1 MQLSIYHITDYFKTT
16 LEKIKGKINFYTNDK
31 RIVNYILYGNCVFIV
46 AFGAMIFLLQQ
57 EKVDNYLDIREAISR
72 IKESSEGYELEL
84 IKSQVTLKPNIKKI
98 SSIIAD
104 AEKERKNIVQIS
116 KNIEN
121 ESYLKN
127 IKSYIVT
134 LDKRLMIRDALIDRY
149 KSLAKTYKDY
159 FVIADNAEKVITD
172 DIKLHLDIKHI
183 MLALEHIRLIGI
195 GKNRNAILQAIYHL
209 RNKLIYTEP
218 VIQEKIGLFADTTEE
233 IVKSLRYLDTT
244 RNSMHSDGHN
254 AQLEH
259 LKSLTVDEINYEELK
274 FSSKLVLFLF
284 MSIVLVTAQFLILTV
299 FFISKKRTERLEKEA
314 NEAINKSKEIAERAK
329 LYALDAQRSQYKLLY
344 NFCRDFDTI
353 ISTVSHSSD
362 VLKANTEKENLFDC
376 DASFFD
382 KQKTSITT
390 LNASIIA
397 LERWLN
403 NYLEVYTPQN
413 NWKEMNDDVID
424 ITDLFDKH
432 FAETRFFLRERQHFL
447 SIFHGDIPCNIISDK
462 EYLLKLFINMIYIS
476 VKWASDSW
484 LKSSITVKENDNTN
498 TTDDDK
504 KYTLNISVI
513 NGASH
518 EKYLEGAE
526 LFSQESASLQDNTHD
541 SDKNDRF
548 IVASLY
554 YLRQICDILH
564 ANISFERNVLEENI
578 LTISVPIKTSLTKE
592 NAIGVPILKNKNIL
606 LISPYGPILH
616 NIEKQ
621 LTDFGLNVTAIHD
634 KYSAIGHIVGKN
646 NDEQKYDLFIVDHNP
661 PDIDAESLT
670 KIIRENSQKNL
681 AHIIVMTT
689 EHYLPD
695 IERHKS
701 LYDGSF
707 VKPVMPQ
714 LLKSKLEEFV
724 EIQLY
729 GIQND
734 NNDMY
739 QSHDKEK
746 ICRFLAVMDQD
757 LSSMLL
763 QLILTKSHY
772 HVDVVSSSAQIF
784 ELIEE
789 NYYDFILVSNK
800 FNAIVPENLV
810 RDIRRHHSDNKDSV
824 FIMIYDILKDN
835 VYKKLVRF
843 GFDDFMPLPLSRT
856 DFINKIEKWTDPIA
870 QRMNA
875 NSINLDYDPEA
886 PVLSAENVSPVDKN
900 INEVDDNGNDM
911 PKAVDRG

>member
-16 LEKIKGKINFYTNDK
+16 LEKTKGKIALYTHDK
-31 RIVNYILYGNCVFIV
+31 RIVNYILYVNCVFIV
-46 AFGAMIFLLQQ
+46 VFGAMIFLLQQ
-57 EKVDNYLDIREAISR
+57 EKVANYLNIREAISK

-84 IKSQVTLKPNIKKI
+84 IKAQVTLKPNIKKI
-98 SSIIAD
+98 SLMITD
-104 AEKERKNIVQIS
+104 EQKERKNIRQIIE
-116 KNIEN
+116 NIEN

-127 IKSYIVT
+127 VKSYIRL
-134 LDKRLMIRDALIDRY
+134 LDKRSIIRDSLINHY

-159 FVIADNAEKVITD
+159 FVIAHNAEKVIAD

-183 MLALEHIRLIGI
+183 MLDLEHMRLIGI
-195 GKNRNAILQAIYHL
+195 GENRNAILQAIYDL
-209 RNKLIYTEP
+209 RNNIIYTEP
-218 VIQEKIGLFADTTEE
+218 AIQEKVGLFVDTTEK
-233 IVKSLRYLDTT
+233 IIKSLRHLDTI

-254 AQLEH
+254 DQLEH
-259 LKSLTVDEINYEELK
+259 LKSLTSDEIGYEELK
-274 FSSKLVLFLF
+274 FSSKLILFLF
-284 MSIVLVTAQFLILTV
+284 MSIVLVTGQFFLLTV
-299 FFISKKRTERLEKEA
+299 FFINKKRTEKLEKEA
-314 NEAINKSKEIAERAK
+314 FDTINKSKEIAERAK

-344 NFCRDFDTI
+344 NFCSDFDAI

-362 VLKANTEKENLFDC
+362 ILKEGSKKESLFDY

-403 NYLEVYTPQN
+403 NYLEVYTPHN
-413 NWKEMNDDVID
+413 NWKEMSDDVIN

-447 SIFHGDIPCNIISDK
+447 SIFHGDIPCDIISDK

-476 VKWASDSW
+476 VKWANDNW
-484 LKSSITVKENDNTN
+484 LKSSITIKENDNTN
-498 TTDDDK
+498 ATDNDK

-518 EKYLEGAE
+518 EKYLECVE
-526 LFSQESASLQDNTHD
+526 LFSKESTSLQDNSND
-541 SDKNDRF
+541 SNKNDGF

-554 YLRQICDILH
+554 YLRQICDVLR
-564 ANISFERNVLEENI
+564 ANISFERNALEENT
-578 LTISVPIKTSLTKE
+578 LTISVPIKTSLTEKKS
-592 NAIGVPILKNKNIL
+592 IGVPILKNKNIL
-606 LISPYGPILH
+606 LISPYGPILY

-634 KYSAIGHIVGKN
+634 KYSAIGHIVGRN
-646 NDEQKYDLFIVDHNP
+646 NDEQKYDLFIIDHTP
-661 PDIDAESLT
+661 PDVDAESLT

-681 AHIIVMTT
+681 AHIIVITT
-689 EHYLPD
+689 EHYLPN
-695 IERHKS
+695 IEQNKS
-701 LYDGSF
+701 LYDGVF

-714 LLKSKLEEFV
+714 LLKSKLEELV

-729 GIQND
+729 GIQN
-734 NNDMY
+734 NNDEIT
-739 QSHDKEK
+739 QSSEQEK
-746 ICRFLAVMDQD
+746 ICRFLAIMDQD
-757 LSSMLL
+757 LSSILL
-763 QLILTKSHY
+763 QLILTQSHY
-772 HVDVVSSSAQIF
+772 HVDVASSSAQIF
-784 ELIEE
+784 ELIES

-800 FNAIVPENLV
+800 VNTIVPENLV

-824 FIMIYDILKDN
+824 FIMIYDTLKDS

-843 GFDDFMPLPLSRT
+843 GFDDFIPLPLSRT
-856 DFINKIEKWTDPIA
+856 DFIETIEKWENPTV

-875 NSINLDYDPEA
+875 SSVNLDSTSEVPM
-886 PVLSAENVSPVDKN
+886 LSEKNVELLEDIENN
-900 INEVDDNGNDM
+900 DDDM
-911 PKAVDRG
+911 PKAVDKG